1 MTDYIVIGIILIII
15 GLAVGYLVK
24 AKKRGVKCIGCPEG
38 CKCSAKS
45 EGDCNGGG
53 CSCRCDD

>member
-1 MTDYIVIGIILIII
+1 MTDYIVAGILVIII

-24 AKKRGVKCIGCPEG
+24 AKKRGVKCIGCPAG
-38 CKCSAKS
+38 CKCSGKS

-53 CSCRCDD
+53 CSCHCDD